1 MPDFFPLFAQAGVIA
16 FQAGWLSV
24 AVFDNWRHAD
34 LNERSFAEV
43 LRMDLVASG
52 DPETYKQIAGRR
64 IESPET
70 EKRLFRLLV
79 VAETIVAGL
88 LWLSALALLLAAVGL
103 LGDGFAR
110 SLATLA
116 VLGFVAIWGSLLI
129 GGMWFFERIGMGAAM
144 GGHYVLSIWGVATL
158 IFLAV
163 AP

>member
-16 FQAGWLSV
+16 IQAGWLTV
-24 AVFDNWRHAD
+24 AVFDNWRHAN
-34 LNERSFAEV
+34 LNERGFAEV
-43 LRMDLVASG
+43 LRMDLVAAN
-52 DPETYKQIAGRR
+52 DPQAYKQISYRR
-64 IESPET
+64 IESPKT

-79 VAETIVAGL
+79 GAETTVAGL
-88 LWLSALALLLAAVGL
+88 LWLSALALLLAAIGILDAGV
-103 LGDGFAR
+103 AR

-116 VLGFVAIWGSLLI
+116 ALGFVAIWGSLLV

-144 GGHYVLSIWGVATL
+144 SGHYVLSIWGVATL